1 MTAPRLALHGL
12 TKRYGALTALAPLDL
27 ELPAGHVHGILG
39 ENGAGKSTLVRMIAG
54 AARPDSGTVSVDGTG
69 VAAGDPRAARAAG
82 IGVVHQ
88 HFALVPAMTVAE
100 NLALGRPEATGAWL
114 DPRKLAVDARA
125 LATAHGL
132 DIGDPSAPCGTLP
145 VGTQARIE
153 ILRALAATPRVL
165 LLDEPTAVLTPD
177 EIDELFASLR
187 RLRAEGMTI
196 LFVTHKLEEALGLC
210 DAVSV
215 FRGGRRVTTVA
226 TSELS
231 ARALA
236 ELMVGSAPPSAPSTR
251 PPHAGGDACA
261 LVVRDLATDP
271 APGRV
276 ALTGIGLDLAAGEIC
291 GVAGVDG
298 NGQDEL
304 ATALAGAEARRGAVV
319 VHGTTLPSGD
329 LRAAITAGVT
339 LVPGD
344 RRHAG
349 LALGLATWENAIL
362 AAPLLARFTRHGRLD
377 VAAARAFAA
386 DVVRRYRV
394 SAPSLDHPIGALSG
408 GNQQRIVI
416 GRALA
421 MAPRVLVAVNP
432 TRGLDIAASAQ
443 VHALLAAS
451 AAAGTAVLWIS
462 TDLDELAATCD
473 RVFVLYRG
481 RLSGPL
487 PPHDRARIGAAMGGV
502 G

>member
-12 TKRYGALTALAPLDL
+12 TKRYGAPIALAPLDL
-27 ELPAGHVHGILG
+27 ELPAGHIHGILG
-39 ENGAGKSTLVRMIAG
+39 ENGAGKSTLVRIVAG
-54 AARPDSGTVSVDGTG
+54 AVRPDAGTMTVDGAA
-69 VAAGDPRAARAAG
+69 VATGDPRAARAAG

-114 DPRKLAVDARA
+114 DPRTLAADARA
-125 LATAHGL
+125 LSTAHGL
-132 DIGDPSAPCGTLP
+132 DVGDPSAPCGTLP
-145 VGTQARIE
+145 VGRQARIE

-165 LLDEPTAVLTPD
+165 LLDEPTAVLTPG
-177 EIDELFASLR
+177 ETDELFATLR
-187 RLRAEGMTI
+187 RLRADGMTI

-215 FRGGRRVTTVA
+215 LRGGRRVTTVA
-226 TSELS
+226 TAELS

-236 ELMVGSAPPSAPSTR
+236 ELMVGSAAPVAPAKR
-251 PPHAGGDACA
+251 PPHARGDAGA

-276 ALTGIGLDLAAGEIC
+276 ALAGMSLDLAAGEIC

-304 ATALAGAEARRGAVV
+304 AAALAGAVPRRGVVV
-319 VHGTTLPSGD
+319 VHGATLRSGD
-329 LRAAITAGVT
+329 LHAAIDAGMT

-362 AAPLLARFTRHGRLD
+362 AAPLLARFTRRGWVD
-377 VAAARAFAA
+377 VKRARAFAA
-386 DVVRRYRV
+386 DVVKRYRV

-421 MAPRVLVAVNP
+421 LAPRVLVAVNP

-443 VHALLAAS
+443 VHALLAT
-451 AAAGTAVLWIS
+451 AAAGGAAVLWIS

-487 PPHDRARIGAAMGGV
+487 PPQDRARIGAAMGGV
-502 G
+502 A